1 MTHRTTIQTQN
12 FRQKLKDQSGVSL
25 LMAIL
30 VLASITAISFSLATI
45 VLTEIKS
52 SSDIIRSERA
62 LYASYAVTEEALLRY
77 SRNVTYGYLLGAD
90 EINGVFVEAEDTQT
104 NPMPLI
110 DVIDPGT
117 PRQYNLIDSA
127 DPYGAGGYGSV
138 RVQYTGNDLEPL
150 SILLYQINPL
160 TGERT
165 LKSGTDPLD
174 PLTEN
179 GTEWADLSLNTTM
192 QYDLQLFHDGSSSAI
207 TVTVYTYDGSGGDKG
222 IPSFGLTFVDIT
234 ASYLGLTRKYQTQ
247 IPVLD

>member
-1 MTHRTTIQTQN
+1 MIFKTIM
-12 FRQKLKDQSGVSL
+12 LIQSKQQEQDNQAGVSL

-45 VLTEIKS
+45 VLTEIRS
-52 SSDIIRSERA
+52 SSDIVRSERA
-62 LYASYAVTEEALLRY
+62 LYASYAVTEEALFRY
-77 SRNVTYGYLLGAD
+77 SRNVTYGYLLGGD
-90 EINGVFVEAEDTQT
+90 EINGVFVEATDTQT
-104 NPMPLI
+104 YPMPLI

-117 PRQYNLIDSA
+117 ARQYNLIDSA

-138 RVQYTGNDLEPL
+138 RVQYAGNAAEPL
-150 SILLYQINPL
+150 RIDLYEINPS

-165 LKSGTDPLD
+165 LKSTTLD

-179 GTEWADLSLNTTM
+179 GEEWEDLSLNTAM
-192 QYDLQLFHDGSSSAI
+192 QYDLQLFHEGSSEAI
-207 TVTVYTYDGSGGDKG
+207 TVTVYTYDGGGGDKG

-247 IPVLD
+247 IPVVE

>member
-12 FRQKLKDQSGVSL
+12 FRQKVKDQSGVSL

-52 SSDIIRSERA
+52 SSDIVRSERA

-110 DVIDPGT
+110 DVIDPLGA
-117 PRQYNLIDSA
+117 RQYNLIDSA
-127 DPYGAGGYGSV
+127 DPYGPGGYGSV
-138 RVQYTGNDLEPL
+138 RVQYSGSENDPL
-150 SILLYQINPL
+150 RIDLFEIDPV

-165 LKSGTDPLD
+165 LKSSTGFD
-174 PLTEN
+174 PLTVD
-179 GTEWADLSLNTTM
+179 GAEWTDISLSPAM
-192 QYDLQLFHDGSSSAI
+192 QYDLQLFHDGNSAAI
-207 TVTVYTYDGSGGDKG
+207 TVTVYTYDGSGNDKG

-247 IPVLD
+247 IPAID

>member
-1 MTHRTTIQTQN
+1 MSIQNKNELNNQA
-12 FRQKLKDQSGVSL
+12 GVSL

-52 SSDIIRSERA
+52 SSDIVRSERA
-62 LYASYAVTEEALLRY
+62 LYASYAVTEEALFRY
-77 SRNVTYGYLLGAD
+77 SRNVTYGYLLGGD

-117 PRQYNLIDSA
+117 ARQYNLIDSA

-138 RVQYTGNDLEPL
+138 RVQYAGNEAEPL
-150 SILLYQINPL
+150 RIELYEINPL

-165 LKSGTDPLD
+165 LKSGTDID

-179 GTEWADLSLNTTM
+179 GEEWQDLSLNTTM
-192 QYDLQLFHDGSSSAI
+192 QYDLQLFHEGSSAAI